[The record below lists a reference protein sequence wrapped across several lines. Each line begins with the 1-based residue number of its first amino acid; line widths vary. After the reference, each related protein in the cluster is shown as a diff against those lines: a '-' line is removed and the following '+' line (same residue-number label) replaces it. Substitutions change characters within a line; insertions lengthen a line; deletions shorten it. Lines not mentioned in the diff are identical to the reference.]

1 MNDLSNLD
9 KILKRT
15 IDTIS
20 DSKNKI
26 CEIADSANKEYLN
39 LEKEYEVTKES
50 LRSLIKNTT
59 QIEQLYK
66 KEREEFISVNK
77 NFNSF
82 SEEEKRNAYLKADE
96 LRIQIAVNK
105 EREQML
111 ISIRND
117 LEIRLKLAKETIEK
131 AENLINHVGIAMNFL
146 NGNLNDLSTQITDI
160 NNKHLFAIKILEM
173 QEIERKKIARDIHDG
188 IAQTI
193 SNIVI
198 KTEICNKFMQNNN
211 ISEASDELI
220 TLKEV
225 AKDAL
230 DEIRAMIYDLRPMS
244 LDDLGLVPTLERYID
259 KVAKDNNLKISLKV
273 KGPVVKLKSY
283 VEVVFFRIVQ
293 EALNNT
299 IKHAQAHEVLICLN
313 FSEQNI
319 ELSVKDDGI
328 GFNPQNIELKINES
342 NSGYGLIGMKERIT
356 SLGGEFIIKSKKNKG
371 TTCIAK
377 LEI

>member
-1 MNDLSNLD
+1 MNHLSDLD
-9 KILKRT
+9 KILKQT

-20 DSKNKI
+20 DSKNQI

-39 LEKEYEVTKES
+39 LEKEYETTKET
-50 LRSLIKNTT
+50 LKTLIKNTIHT
-59 QIEQLYK
+59 EKMYK
-66 KEREEFISVNK
+66 IEREKFISVNK
-77 NFNSF
+77 DFNNF
-82 SEEEKRNAYLKADE
+82 SEEEKKNAYLKADE

-111 ISIRND
+111 ISMRND
-117 LEIRLKLAKETIEK
+117 LEIRLKLAKETIQK

-146 NGNLNDLSTQITDI
+146 NGNLNELSTQITDI

-198 KTEICNKFMQNNN
+198 KTEICNKFMQSNN
-211 ISEASDELI
+211 INEANNELN
-220 TLKEV
+220 TLKET

-230 DEIRAMIYDLRPMS
+230 NEIRGMIYDLRPMA
-244 LDDLGLVPTLERYID
+244 LDDLGLIPTLERYID
-259 KVAKDNNLKISLKV
+259 KISKENTFKINLEI
-273 KGPVVKLKSY
+273 KGPVVKLKNY

-293 EALNNT
+293 EALNNI
-299 IKHAQAHEVLICLN
+299 IKHANANEVIIRLN
-313 FSEQNI
+313 FSEKNI
-319 ELSVKDDGI
+319 ELSIKDDGI
-328 GFNPQNIELKINES
+328 GFDPKSIKFKINDE

-356 SLGGEFIIKSKKNKG
+356 SLGGEFIVKSQKNKG

-377 LEI
+377 LQI